1 MAAGQVLF
9 HKGDAGHCLYAIL
22 AGRVQIYLQDDHGH
36 VVVLSVLKAGEVFGE
51 MALLD
56 GGVRSA
62 SAISLSPGELFRLE
76 RETFVDLLTT
86 SPPLLSRL
94 FADLTQRIRHTDER
108 YFQDE
113 IAKQTLRADMERER
127 HRSLAQMVAGVAHEV
142 NTPLGII
149 NTAASIIKR
158 ELTSETVK
166 ALPHDR
172 KVHML
177 VADLLETADL
187 MQKNIVRAHTLIQ
200 SFKNLSVSQIVD
212 TKETLRL
219 PEVVEEIL
227 ALFSIQARQAKL
239 DVTFTHT
246 LPEPQRTWAGYRG
259 HLSRILLNLLT
270 NVERYAYPDGTGGQ
284 VAVTLDTHTDHQGP
298 HFLLTVRDWGCGIA
312 PENVPHVFDAFFT
325 TGRGKGG
332 TGLGMAMVYNL
343 VTESLHGT
351 IHLESAPSQGTTVTV
366 TFPHIVPD

>member
-1 MAAGQVLF
+1 
-9 HKGDAGHCLYAIL
+9 
-22 AGRVQIYLQDDHGH
+22 
-36 VVVLSVLKAGEVFGE
+36 
-51 MALLD
+51 
-56 GGVRSA
+56 
-62 SAISLSPGELFRLE
+62 
-76 RETFVDLLTT
+76 
-86 SPPLLSRL
+86 
-94 FADLTQRIRHTDER
+94 
-108 YFQDE
+108 
-113 IAKQTLRADMERER
+113 
-127 HRSLAQMVAGVAHEV
+127 
-142 NTPLGII
+142 
-149 NTAASIIKR
+149 
-158 ELTSETVK
+158 
-166 ALPHDR
+166 
-172 KVHML
+172 ML

-212 TKETLRL
+212 TKETLGL
-219 PEVVEEIL
+219 PAVVEEIL